1 MGIPGDED
9 YTNALFGRV
18 AHIVEGFSG
27 VEYCNVDNET
37 EDCIIIK
44 DTACG
49 EIGSE
54 PEGLG
59 IHQGKTRG
67 VIRNHL

>member
-1 MGIPGDED
+1 M
-9 YTNALFGRV
+9 
-18 AHIVEGFSG
+18 EGFSG
-27 VEYCNVDNET
+27 VEHYNLDNET

-59 IHQGKTRG
+59 IHLGKTRG